1 MVPESL
7 QYLLRKSGYA
17 SKASTSQGSSK
28 LPSKRMGYQ
37 YSESGVELVDVPKAN
52 THIFASGDET
62 PGLTN
67 EPGKIHRKTDFEAI
81 YSKDRDAS
89 DVV

>member
-1 MVPESL
+1 M
-7 QYLLRKSGYA
+7 
-17 SKASTSQGSSK
+17 
-28 LPSKRMGYQ
+28 
-37 YSESGVELVDVPKAN
+37 ELVDVPKAN

-62 PGLTN
+62 PGLTH
-67 EPGKIHRKTDFEAI
+67 EPGKIHRKTDLEAI